1 MKYKLMLVDD
11 EPLVRK
17 AFQHVINDHF
27 QELDVVAR
35 TGNGVEAVE
44 LARRYKPDIIL
55 MDIELD
61 GMNGLEAVEEIIK
74 FLPQSVVTIISAYDD
89 FSYARSAL
97 RLGVLDYLLKPL
109 NKSDITELL
118 KRSIRQLE
126 EIENKGRMSISSK
139 LDKKINKKGQSL
151 NLPLE
156 QEKRLLHH
164 ISLGNYNQAMTRL
177 NDVITY
183 CFNQKEHCQI
193 DNFIDYTQELMAVI
207 YRRIYNKSSL
217 SEKEFLDKYPREEI
231 LDKLEKAKNVESLF
245 ELFKS
250 SFKRLINPLL
260 QNKFQEDDDP
270 VEKARIY
277 IENNYDQ
284 DITLDE
290 VASEIG
296 LSSSYLSRKFKEKY
310 QLGFLEYL
318 TELRINQA
326 ADLLINKNIKINEIA
341 RRVGYR
347 DGNYFSKVFKRE
359 TGLNPSDYREKST
372 SKILSQ

>member
-1 MKYKLMLVDD
+1 MNYKLMLVDD

-17 AFQHVINDHF
+17 AFQHVINDQF
-27 QELDVVAR
+27 EELDVVAR

-55 MDIELD
+55 MDIKLD
-61 GMNGLEAVEEIIK
+61 GMSGLEAVEEILK
-74 FLPQSVVTIISAYDD
+74 FLPQSVITIISAYDN

-109 NKSDITELL
+109 NKSDIIELL

-126 EIENKGRMSISSK
+126 EIESKGRMSVSSK
-139 LDKKINKKGQSL
+139 LDKKINKAGQAL

-164 ISLGNYNQAMTRL
+164 ITLGNYNQSMTRL

-183 CFNQKEHCQI
+183 CFNQKENCHL
-193 DNFIDYTQELMAVI
+193 DNFIDYSQELMAVI

-217 SEKEFLDKYPREEI
+217 SEEDFLDRYPREEI
-231 LDKLEKAKNVESLF
+231 LNKLENANNVENLF

-250 SFKRLINPLL
+250 YFKSLINPLL
-260 QNKFQEDDDP
+260 QNKFQKNDDA
-270 VEKARIY
+270 VENARIY
-277 IENNYDQ
+277 LEKNYEQ
-284 DITLDE
+284 DISLDE
-290 VASEIG
+290 VASEVG
-296 LSSSYLSRKFKEKY
+296 LSPSYLSRKFKERY

-326 ADLLINKNIKINEIA
+326 ADLLINKNIKINEVA

-359 TGLNPSDYREKST
+359 TGLNPSEYREQSN

>member
-1 MKYKLMLVDD
+1 M
-11 EPLVRK
+11 
-17 AFQHVINDHF
+17 
-27 QELDVVAR
+27 
-35 TGNGVEAVE
+35 
-44 LARRYKPDIIL
+44 
-55 MDIELD
+55 
-61 GMNGLEAVEEIIK
+61 
-74 FLPQSVVTIISAYDD
+74 SV
-89 FSYARSAL
+89 
-97 RLGVLDYLLKPL
+97 
-109 NKSDITELL
+109 
-118 KRSIRQLE
+118 
-126 EIENKGRMSISSK
+126 SSK
-139 LDKKINKKGQSL
+139 LDKKINKGEQSL
-151 NLPLE
+151 DLPLE

-183 CFNQKEHCQI
+183 CFNQEEHCQI

-207 YRRIYNKSSL
+207 YRKIYNKSSL
-217 SEKEFLDKYPREEI
+217 SEKEFLDKYTREEI
-231 LDKLEKAKNVESLF
+231 LNKLENAKNVEGLL

-250 SFKRLINPLL
+250 NFKRLINPLL
-260 QNKFQEDDDP
+260 QNKFQEDNDP

-296 LSSSYLSRKFKEKY
+296 LSPSYLSRKFKEKY

-359 TGLNPSDYREKST
+359 TGLNPSEYREKST